1 MCAPGVSPISPALRA
16 QDHQLRRGQWQDMSL
31 GKQKPQGSSWK
42 KSRTQIL
49 PRFHVANEAVR
60 GLEKGVA
67 QQVPVGCTELIA
79 PGLGDG
85 TPGPTVDTFFVLI
98 ILTGG

>member
-1 MCAPGVSPISPALRA
+1 MKGHSATCLPGVSPISPALRA
-16 QDHQLRRGQWQDMSL
+16 QDHRLRRGL

-49 PRFHVANEAVR
+49 PRFHVENEAVR
-60 GLEKGVA
+60 GLERGVA

-79 PGLGDG
+79 PGLGGG

-98 ILTGG
+98 NLF

>member
-1 MCAPGVSPISPALRA
+1 MCAPGVSPISLALRA

-49 PRFHVANEAVR
+49 PRFHVQNEAVT
-60 GLEKGVA
+60 GLDISVA
-67 QQVPVGCTELIA
+67 L
-79 PGLGDG
+79 L
-85 TPGPTVDTFFVLI
+85 
-98 ILTGG
+98 LTRCLWVALD